1 MNRVCLFTVVRLTV
15 NAGSS
20 SSSSRT
26 MSGKS
31 KGSKGSS
38 KTAKDKGAAA
48 TTAAVVQGPVFVEP
62 KSGNVLIKILAKPD
76 SKFNG
81 ITGIEDEGV
90 GVQIAAPPIDGEA
103 NTELVKYLA
112 KLLDLRKSDVSLDR
126 GSKSRQKTI
135 VLEKGC
141 RTPDQV
147 LEVFRREA
155 TQNT

>member
-1 MNRVCLFTVVRLTV
+1 MNRLFTTVLRLTV
-15 NAGSS
+15 NEGGVTRN
-20 SSSSRT
+20 RT

-31 KGSKGSS
+31 AKGLSKG
-38 KTAKDKGAAA
+38 KGKDKAG
-48 TTAAVVQGPVFVEP
+48 AAVVQQQQGPVYLDP
-62 KSGNVLIKILAKPD
+62 KSGSVLIKILAKPG
-76 SKFNG
+76 SKTNG

-141 RTPDQV
+141 RSPEQV
-147 LEVFRREA
+147 MDVFRKEA
-155 TQNT
+155 QQNT

>member
-1 MNRVCLFTVVRLTV
+1 MNRLFTTVLRLTV
-15 NAGSS
+15 NGGGVTRN
-20 SSSSRT
+20 RT

-31 KGSKGSS
+31 VKGSS
-38 KTAKDKGAAA
+38 KGKGKDKAGA
-48 TTAAVVQGPVFVEP
+48 TTVAVVQQQQGPVYLDP
-62 KSGNVLIKILAKPD
+62 KSGSVLIKILAKPG
-76 SKFNG
+76 SKTNG

-141 RTPDQV
+141 RSPEQV
-147 LEVFRREA
+147 MDVFRKEA
-155 TQNT
+155 QQNT

>member
-15 NAGSS
+15 NAGST
-20 SSSSRT
+20 RT

-31 KGSKGSS
+31 KGSSSKGSS
-38 KTAKDKGAAA
+38 KTAKDKGVAA

-62 KSGNVLIKILAKPD
+62 KSGNVLIRILAKPG